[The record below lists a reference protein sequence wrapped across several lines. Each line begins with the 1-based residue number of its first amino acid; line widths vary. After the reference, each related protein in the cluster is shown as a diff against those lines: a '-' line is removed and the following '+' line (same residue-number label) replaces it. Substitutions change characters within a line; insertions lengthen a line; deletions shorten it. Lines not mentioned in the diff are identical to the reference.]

1 MTTEPRTE
9 AGRALLGWARMA
21 NPYRPHRA
29 DEIRDAI
36 LAIET
41 EAAAGPRDWGK
52 GYVPGTGA
60 NEAAAGPRDE
70 GGTLTRCSIEGVH
83 EHAFR
88 GPHRFREWD
97 PDADAPTEPR
107 DYKRGPC
114 VHGNPCRESMCV
126 EYGRSEATA
135 GPRDEGLRK
144 AVVLALADLRHAGG
158 GPRVDAAYERLSAA
172 LVKASE

>member
-70 GGTLTRCSIEGVH
+70 G
-83 EHAFR
+83 
-88 GPHRFREWD
+88 
-97 PDADAPTEPR
+97 
-107 DYKRGPC
+107 
-114 VHGNPCRESMCV
+114 
-126 EYGRSEATA
+126 
-135 GPRDEGLRK
+135 LRK